1 MKDWSMK
8 GFSTKGLARE
18 IDTAHGLSG
27 FPSTSFGATDR
38 FWRPG
43 MRALAV
49 LLWASLMAG
58 CAAFSWIPGIGE
70 DDEKEVTKP
79 AQLVDFDAE
88 VRIDRQWKSKV
99 GKGLGKKY
107 IRLQPLVTADRV
119 IAADAYGVVVAFDRF
134 SGKEIWRQQAD
145 QVERRSVGVA
155 RILDR
160 SDGGFVS
167 GGVGG
172 GEGLVL
178 LGTTRGDV
186 IALSVTDGSV
196 QWRSYLGSEIG
207 ARPTAAQG
215 RVFAQTIDGELIA
228 LDAKTGD
235 QIWSYSSQ
243 VPLLTLRGTSA
254 PVTAR
259 DVVYTGFASGKVV
272 ALRASNG
279 EPIWD
284 QRIMLPEGRSELD
297 RIVDVDASPLV
308 ANGSVF
314 GQAYQGRLTQLGA
327 RDGRPRWEVEI
338 SSFLDLAEGYG
349 QVYTVGDKDS
359 VTAVDQSRG
368 EIVWQHELLARRG
381 LTAPLAYS
389 NYLVVGDAEGYLH
402 VMAQRDGRF
411 MGRTR
416 VSRKGLRTAFTLA
429 DGTFFVLD
437 NAGSLHAYKI
447 TTR

>member
-1 MKDWSMK
+1 MSAASAKLRSAAQPTLVELITPCRR
-8 GFSTKGLARE
+8 GLRGLA
-18 IDTAHGLSG
+18 LFS
-27 FPSTSFGATDR
+27 
-38 FWRPG
+38 
-43 MRALAV
+43 LA
-49 LLWASLMAG
+49 WLMAG
-58 CAAFSWIPGIGE
+58 CAAFSWIPGIG
-70 DDEKEVTKP
+70 DDEEKESTEP
-79 AQLVDFDAE
+79 AKLVDFDAE
-88 VRIDRQWKSKV
+88 VNLDRLWKAKV

-107 IRLQPLVTADRV
+107 IRLQPLITADRV
-119 IAADAYGVVVAFDRF
+119 VAGDAYGLVVAFDRF

-145 QVERRSVGVA
+145 EVERRSLGIN

-178 LGTTRGDV
+178 IGTTRGDV
-186 IALSVTDGSV
+186 IAMSVTDGSI

-207 ARPTAAQG
+207 ARPAAAQG

-228 LDAKTGD
+228 LDADTGE

-259 DVVYTGFASGKVV
+259 DVVYTGFASGRVV

-279 EPIWD
+279 EPIWE

-297 RIVDVDASPLV
+297 RIVDVDATPLV
-308 ANGSVF
+308 VGSAVF
-314 GQAYQGRLTQLGA
+314 GQAYQGRLLQLGA
-327 RDGRPRWEVEI
+327 RDGRPRWEVEL
-338 SSFLDLAEGYG
+338 SSYLDLAAGYG
-349 QVYTVGDKDS
+349 QVYSIGEKGTI
-359 VTAVDQSRG
+359 TAVDQDRG
-368 EIVWQHELLARRG
+368 EITWQHELLARRG
-381 LTAPLAYS
+381 LTAPLAFS
-389 NYLVVGDAEGYLH
+389 NYLVVGDAEGFLH
-402 VMAQRDGRF
+402 VMAQRDGRM

-416 VSRKGLRTAFTLA
+416 VSRKGLQTSFTLA
-429 DGTFFVLD
+429 DGTFYVLD
-437 NAGSLHAYKI
+437 NAGGLNAYKI